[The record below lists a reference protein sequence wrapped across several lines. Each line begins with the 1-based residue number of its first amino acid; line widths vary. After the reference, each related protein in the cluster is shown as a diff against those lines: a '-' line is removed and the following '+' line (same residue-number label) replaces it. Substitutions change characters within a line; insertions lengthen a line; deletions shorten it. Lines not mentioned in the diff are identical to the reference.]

1 MAIKAIIFDKD
12 GTLFDFGATW
22 EAWARAFLL
31 NITNHDMERATFVG
45 QQIGFDLISN
55 TFSPD
60 SIVIAH
66 PVVEIANALAPHL
79 PEYPVDILLQKLNSE
94 AEDVPQIEAV
104 PLVPFLNVLR
114 GQGLKLGVATN
125 DAEVPARAHLTSAG
139 VLGHFDFLAGFDSGH
154 GAKPAPGQLLAFAT
168 SLDIAPEH
176 VVMVGDSTHDLVAG
190 RAAGMQTVGVLTG
203 LAATDDL
210 APFADVVLPDIGHL
224 PDWITGQSNAIPA
237 LRR

>member
-1 MAIKAIIFDKD
+1 MVIRAVIFDKD

-31 NITNHDMERATFVG
+31 RVTNHDMERATFVG
-45 QQIGFDLISN
+45 QQIGFDLNTN
-55 TFSPD
+55 TFNPD

-94 AEDVPQIEAV
+94 AENVPQIEAV
-104 PLVPFLNVLR
+104 PLVPFLDDLR
-114 GQGLKLGVATN
+114 ARGLKLGVATN

-154 GAKPAPGQLLAFAT
+154 GAKPEPGQLLAFVAA
-168 SLDIAPEH
+168 LDIAPEH

-190 RAAGMQTVGVLTG
+190 RAAEMQTVGVLTG
-203 LAATDDL
+203 MATAEDL

-224 PDWITGQSNAIPA
+224 PDWISGQSNAKPA
-237 LRR
+237 PRR